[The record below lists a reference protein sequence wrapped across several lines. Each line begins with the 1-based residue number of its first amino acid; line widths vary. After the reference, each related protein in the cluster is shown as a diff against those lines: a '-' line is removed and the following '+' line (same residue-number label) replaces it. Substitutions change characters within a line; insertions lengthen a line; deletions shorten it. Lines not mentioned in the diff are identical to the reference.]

1 MNVLFPLQ
9 LPSAQLTLATVI
21 IHKCGTQATTVG
33 DAREVDP
40 KLQSA
45 STASEGWLDH
55 HPTS

>member
-21 IHKCGTQATTVG
+21 LHKCGTQATTVG
-33 DAREVDP
+33 DGEVDP

-55 HPTS
+55 RPTS